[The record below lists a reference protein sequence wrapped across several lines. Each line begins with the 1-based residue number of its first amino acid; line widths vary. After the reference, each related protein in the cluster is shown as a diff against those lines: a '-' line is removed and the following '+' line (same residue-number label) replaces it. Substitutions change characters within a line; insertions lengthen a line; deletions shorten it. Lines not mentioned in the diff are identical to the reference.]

1 MCLNC
6 NDANQL
12 YDQATKKCINCSVP
26 GLASMNTS
34 GWTSTTYPVETCT
47 PCDATKNEYAMGTG
61 GLLGF
66 EEGRTCT
73 TCEGTIGLSEN
84 NNRLGTKDVVC
95 IACPTNAPFNTVT
108 KVCDCIG
115 ILSDDKKTCTA
126 CAANEYISTVDKA
139 CKDCIGT
146 VSDDKKTCTA
156 CDAGQYF
163 NTVDKACKDCIGTLS
178 ADKKTCTACDEF
190 KYFSTVDKACKDCIG
205 YVSDDFK
212 TCTPC

>member
-1 MCLNC
+1 MPSLGFTCKKCAGLTPFMEMCLNC

-146 VSDDKKTCTA
+146 VSDDKKT
-156 CDAGQYF
+156 
-163 NTVDKACKDCIGTLS
+163 
-178 ADKKTCTACDEF
+178 
-190 KYFSTVDKACKDCIG
+190 
-205 YVSDDFK
+205 
-212 TCTPC
+212 